1 MTSPVE
7 QYVPEE
13 FQDELDLPEPGAVDQ
28 AAIDRA
34 KGNLAKEKIRGHGNA
49 KNISAARKRASQ
61 IEAQLKSKG
70 LSASKRK
77 SLERQAAKEAAYIKL
92 QTSAR
97 DGSAKK
103 QGDLQNKVYE
113 ASGQYDKLLKGEN
126 RDAYLALKS
135 LFGQYG
141 LGSLAGKIYDFV
153 KQGYGADTI
162 GLLLQDTKEY
172 KTRFA
177 ANETRAKNGLA
188 VLSPA
193 DYLSTEAA
201 YRQIL
206 SSAGLPTGFYDNPA
220 DFQRWLAS
228 DVSPTEIKDRVDLA
242 VAATGQANPEY
253 KNALFQM
260 YGINESDLTA
270 YFLDRK
276 TAEPILKKQAAAG
289 AIGAAALRRGFGA
302 SRLDLES
309 YATLGIT
316 ADQAEQAYSQIADGF
331 ESMLGIAGRYGTS
344 WSQREAEQEVFT
356 PGAAGSVGAE
366 SAAEK
371 GKRLKSQ
378 ERGLFAGGRGSSVQ
392 GLNAGYSQT

>member
-7 QYVPEE
+7 QTVPDD
-13 FQDELDLPEPGAVDQ
+13 FQNTIDLPEPGVDQ
-28 AAIDRA
+28 GAVNKAQGALTKEQAAGHKNTVAIDRA
-34 KGNLAKEKIRGHGNA
+34 HKQVAAAQAALKKKGISFAQRAKLTAQIKAQGA
-49 KNISAARKRASQ
+49 FISAQS
-61 IEAQLKSKG
+61 AQR
-70 LSASKRK
+70 SASIA
-77 SLERQAAKEAAYIKL
+77 RQG
-92 QTSAR
+92 T
-97 DGSAKK
+97 
-103 QGDLQNKVYE
+103 LQNSVYE
-113 ASGQYDKLLKGEN
+113 ASGQYEKLLSGAN
-126 RDAYLALKS
+126 RDAYSALKS
-135 LFGQYG
+135 LFNQYG
-141 LGSLAGKIYDFV
+141 LGSLAGKIYGFI
-153 KQGYGADTI
+153 KEGHGADTI
-162 GLLLQDTKEY
+162 ALELQDTKEY

-206 SSAGLPTGFYDNPA
+206 SSAGLPKGFYDNPA
-220 DFQRWLAS
+220 DFQNWIAG
-228 DVSPTEIKDRVDLA
+228 DVSPTEIKSRVDLA
-242 VAATGQANPEY
+242 TAATGQANPEY
-253 KNALFQM
+253 KNALFKM

-289 AIGAAALRRGFGA
+289 AIGAAAIRRGFA
-302 SRLDLES
+302 ANTLDLES
-309 YATLGIT
+309 YATIGIT

-331 ESMLGIAGRYGTS
+331 ESMLGIAGRYGTN

-356 PGAAGSVGAE
+356 PGAARSVGAE

-378 ERGLFAGGRGSSVQ
+378 ERAAFAGQQGSSVQ
-392 GLNAGYSQT
+392 GLNAGYSAT

>member
-1 MTSPVE
+1 MSTPVE
-7 QYVPEE
+7 QNVPDE
-13 FQDELDLPEPGAVDQ
+13 FQNTIDLPAPGQVDQ
-28 AAIDRA
+28 GAIDKANAALAGEKARGQASATAIKAANARVKSLQAQLSQKGISGVRKAAIQ
-34 KGNLAKEKIRGHGNA
+34 K
-49 KNISAARKRASQ
+49 Q
-61 IEAQLKSKG
+61 IADQ
-70 LSASKRK
+70 
-77 SLERQAAKEAAYIKL
+77 QAIV
-92 QTSAR
+92 
-97 DGSAKK
+97 KK
-103 QGDLQNKVYE
+103 QTTAQQASVTKQGTLQNTVYE
-113 ASGQYDKLLKGEN
+113 VSGQYDKLLSGAN
-126 RDAYLALKS
+126 RDAFLSLKS
-135 LFGQYG
+135 LFGQFG
-141 LGSLAGKIYDFV
+141 LDSLAGKIYDYV

-177 ANETRAKNGLA
+177 GNEARIKAGLP

-193 DYLSTEAA
+193 DYLSTESS

-206 SSAGLPTGFYDNPA
+206 SSAGLPKGFYDNPA
-220 DFQRWLAS
+220 DFQNWIAG

-242 VAATGQANPEY
+242 TAATSQANPEY

-260 YGINESDLTA
+260 YGINEADLTA

-289 AIGAAALRRGFGA
+289 AIGAAAIRRGFA
-302 SRLDLES
+302 ANTLDLES
-309 YATLGIT
+309 YATIGIT

-331 ESMLGIAGRYGTS
+331 ESMLGIAGRYGTN

-356 PGAAGSVGAE
+356 PGAAASVGAE

-378 ERGLFAGGRGSSVQ
+378 ERAAFAGQQGSSVQ
-392 GLNAGYSQT
+392 GLNAGYSAT

>member
-1 MTSPVE
+1 MSTPVE
-7 QYVPEE
+7 QRVSDD
-13 FQDELDLPEPGAVDQ
+13 FQNELDLPETGVDEQ
-28 AAIDRA
+28 AAATAAFKLEQEKARGHANTTAITGANARIKAYQVAMRQKGITFRDRA
-34 KGNLAKEKIRGHGNA
+34 QLISKINQEKALVKEQIAQRT
-49 KNISAARKRASQ
+49 ASV
-61 IEAQLKSKG
+61 K
-70 LSASKRK
+70 
-77 SLERQAAKEAAYIKL
+77 RQAPL
-92 QTSAR
+92 QT
-97 DGSAKK
+97 KY
-103 QGDLQNKVYE
+103 YE
-113 ASGQYDKLLKGEN
+113 ASGQFDKLLQGDN
-126 RDAYLALKS
+126 RDAFLALKS

-141 LGSLAGKIYDFV
+141 LGSLAGKIYDYV

-177 ANETRAKNGLA
+177 ANEARTKAGLP

-193 DYLSTEAA
+193 DYLSTESA

-206 SSAGLPTGFYDNPA
+206 SNAGLPKGFYDNPA
-220 DFQRWLAS
+220 DFQNWLAS

-260 YGINESDLTA
+260 YGINEADLTA

-289 AIGAAALRRGFGA
+289 AIGAAALRRGFA
-302 SRLDLES
+302 ANTLDLEG
-309 YATLGIT
+309 YATIGIT

-344 WSQREAEQEVFT
+344 WNQRQAEQEVFT
-356 PGAAGSVGAE
+356 PGAAASVGAE
-366 SAAEK
+366 SAADK
-371 GKRLKSQ
+371 GKRLRSQ
-378 ERGLFAGGRGSSVQ
+378 ERAMFAGQQGSSVQ